1 LIAGNVSAL
10 RTLIFLALAATSV
23 AAAEV
28 TEGPNLL
35 IENIYIESP
44 EDETLADL
52 ANIRIRNG
60 VLNLVSKDE
69 IDADEGSRSLDA
81 GGGFLLGI
89 LSVGAPSKFM
99 ILDEDPAADVMILL
113 AADRHVLFA
122 IDDGVIVINQ
132 LVDPTPELLTL
143 EEDDAENIVDDNNE
157 DKWAAY
163 DPPAYALPNS
173 IRSEKWNTWQT
184 RWIDGLF
191 ISALALDRQ
200 WISQDANSIV
210 QFGDLAE
217 DRERGT
223 IRGWRFGAAGTINF
237 ERPWFY
243 NLAGAWNSFDRGFD
257 SLDEESSEFSFFDF
271 SVDIPV
277 GKAMILRVGKQK
289 EPVNMDRSMTMV
301 QIASQERYAAADAMF
316 PTRNVGATL
325 YGTSANE
332 RVAWAAGL
340 FNDWLV
346 EGESLGDSA
355 TQTIGRVT
363 WLPFVSQ
370 DESQLVHLGLGIR
383 YTDAKQ
389 GLAYGSRP
397 ETGNMPRFVDTGEF
411 DAESSTLY
419 NWELGFRRGRLWL
432 MAEYSDNHIDAP
444 DVGNPNFTGYHL
456 SGTWSLTGEMRGYKD
471 NRGVFSGLPV
481 AQSVL
486 QGGKGATELALR
498 YSSIDLTDGLITGGE
513 MDVATMQF
521 NWWLTTSLAV
531 SFNYRRTWT
540 ERFALDGE
548 MDAFVARVMV
558 ILQ

>member
-1 LIAGNVSAL
+1 MTV
-10 RTLIFLALAATSV
+10 ATV
-23 AAAEV
+23 EGA
-28 TEGPNLL
+28 EGPNLL
-35 IENIYIESP
+35 IENVYIESS
-44 EDETLADL
+44 EDETPADL
-52 ANIRIRNG
+52 ANIRIRDG
-60 VLNLVSKDE
+60 VLNLVSRDE
-69 IDADEGSRSLDA
+69 IDADDASRTLDA
-81 GGGFLLGI
+81 DGGYLLGI

-113 AADRHVLFA
+113 DTARHVVFA
-122 IDDGVIVINQ
+122 IDDGTVLINQ
-132 LVDPTPELLTL
+132 LMDPVPELPTPDDD
-143 EEDDAENIVDDNNE
+143 EDQ
-157 DKWAAY
+157 WQAY
-163 DPPAYALPNS
+163 DPPPFALPNS
-173 IRSEKWNTWQT
+173 IRSEKWNTWKSQ
-184 RWIDGLF
+184 WVNGVF

-200 WISQDANSIV
+200 WISQDEDSIA
-210 QFGDLAE
+210 QFTDLAN

-237 ERPWFY
+237 DRPWLY
-243 NLAGAWNSFDRGFD
+243 NIAGAWNSFDRGFD
-257 SLDEESSEFSFFDF
+257 SVDEDSNEFSFFDF

-316 PTRNVGATL
+316 PTRNVGVTL
-325 YGTSANE
+325 YGTAANE

-355 TQTIGRVT
+355 TQTVGRIT
-363 WLPFVSQ
+363 WLPLVSR

-397 ETGNMPRFVDTGEF
+397 ETGNMPRFVDTDEF

-444 DVGNPNFTGYHL
+444 DEGNPNFTGYHL
-456 SGTWSLTGEMRGYKD
+456 SGTWSLTGEMRGYKN

-481 AQSVL
+481 AQSVI

-498 YSSIDLTDGLITGGE
+498 YSSIDLRDGLIAGGE
-513 MDVATMQF
+513 MDIATLQL

-531 SFNYRRTWT
+531 SLNYRRSWT
-540 ERFALDGE
+540 DRYDLEGE
-548 MDAFVARVMV
+548 MDAFVARVML

>member
-1 LIAGNVSAL
+1 MTGSLSTLRAL
-10 RTLIFLALAATSV
+10 VFLTLGTITVAT
-23 AAAEV
+23 AEGA
-28 TEGPNLL
+28 EGPNLL
-35 IENIYIESP
+35 IENVYIESP
-44 EDETLADL
+44 EDETPADL
-52 ANIRIRNG
+52 ANIRIRDG
-60 VLNLVSKDE
+60 VLNLVSRDK
-69 IDADEGSRSLDA
+69 IDADEDSRTLDA
-81 GGGFLLGI
+81 GGGYLLGI

-99 ILDEDPAADVMILL
+99 ILDEDPATDVMILL
-113 AADRHVLFA
+113 DTDRHVVFA
-122 IDDGVIVINQ
+122 IDDGTVLINQ
-132 LVDPTPELLTL
+132 LMDPVPELPTPD
-143 EEDDAENIVDDNNE
+143 EDE
-157 DKWAAY
+157 DKWLAY
-163 DPPAYALPNS
+163 DPPPFALPNS
-173 IRSEKWNTWQT
+173 IRSEKWNTWKS
-184 RWIDGLF
+184 RWVNGVF

-200 WISQDANSIV
+200 WISQDEDSIG
-210 QFGDLAE
+210 QFPDLAA

-237 ERPWFY
+237 DRPWLY
-243 NLAGAWNSFDRGFD
+243 NIAGAWNSFDRGFD
-257 SLDEESSEFSFFDF
+257 SEDEDSNEFSFFDF

-277 GKAMILRVGKQK
+277 GTAMILRVGKQK

-316 PTRNVGATL
+316 PTRNVGVTL
-325 YGTSANE
+325 YGTAANE

-340 FNDWLV
+340 FNDWLTKN
-346 EGESLGDSA
+346 ESLGDSA
-355 TQTIGRVT
+355 TQTIGRIT
-363 WLPFVSQ
+363 WLPLVSN
-370 DESQLVHLGLGIR
+370 DESQLVHMGLGIR

-397 ETGNMPRFVDTGEF
+397 ETGNMPRFVDTDEF

-456 SGTWSLTGEMRGYKD
+456 SGAWSLTGEMRGYKN
-471 NRGVFSGLPV
+471 NRGVFAGLPV

-498 YSSIDLTDGLITGGE
+498 YSSIDLTDGSITGGE
-513 MDVATMQF
+513 MDIATLQF

-531 SFNYRRTWT
+531 SLNYRRSWT
-540 ERFALDGE
+540 DRFDLEGE
-548 MDAFVARVMV
+548 MDAFVARVML

>member
-1 LIAGNVSAL
+1 VTSNLSTLRAL
-10 RTLIFLALAATSV
+10 VFLTLGTMTVATV
-23 AAAEV
+23 EGA
-28 TEGPNLL
+28 EGPNLL
-35 IENIYIESP
+35 IENVYIESS
-44 EDETLADL
+44 EDETPADL
-52 ANIRIRNG
+52 ANIRIRDG
-60 VLNLVSKDE
+60 VLNLVSKDK
-69 IDADEGSRSLDA
+69 IDADDASRALDA
-81 GGGFLLGI
+81 GGGYLLGV

-113 AADRHVLFA
+113 DTDRHVVFA
-122 IDDGVIVINQ
+122 IDDGTVLINQ
-132 LVDPTPELLTL
+132 LMDPVPELPTPDDD
-143 EEDDAENIVDDNNE
+143 EDQ
-157 DKWAAY
+157 WQAY
-163 DPPAYALPNS
+163 DPPPFALPNS
-173 IRSEKWNTWQT
+173 IRSEKWNTWKSQ
-184 RWIDGLF
+184 WVNGVF

-200 WISQDANSIV
+200 WISQDEDSIA
-210 QFGDLAE
+210 QFTDLAN

-237 ERPWFY
+237 DRPWLY
-243 NLAGAWNSFDRGFD
+243 NIAGAWNSFDRGFD
-257 SLDEESSEFSFFDF
+257 SVDEDSNEFSFFDF

-316 PTRNVGATL
+316 PTRNVGVTL
-325 YGTSANE
+325 YGTAANE

-355 TQTIGRVT
+355 TQTVGRVT
-363 WLPFVSQ
+363 WLPLVSK

-397 ETGNMPRFVDTGEF
+397 ETGNMPRFVDTDEF

-456 SGTWSLTGEMRGYKD
+456 SGTWSLTGEMRGYKN

-481 AQSVL
+481 AQSVI

-513 MDVATMQF
+513 MDIATLQF

-531 SFNYRRTWT
+531 SLNYRRSWT
-540 ERFALDGE
+540 ERFGYDGE
-548 MDAFVARVMV
+548 MDAFVARVML

>member
-1 LIAGNVSAL
+1 MTSNLSTLRALVFLTLCSIAV
-10 RTLIFLALAATSV
+10 ATV
-23 AAAEV
+23 EGA
-28 TEGPNLL
+28 EGPNLL
-35 IENIYIESP
+35 IENVYIENS
-44 EDETLADL
+44 EDETPADL
-52 ANIRIRNG
+52 ANIRIRDG

-69 IDADEGSRSLDA
+69 IDADEDSRTLDA
-81 GGGFLLGI
+81 GGGYLLGI
-89 LSVGAPSKFM
+89 LSVGAPAKFM

-113 AADRHVLFA
+113 PTERHVVFA
-122 IDDGVIVINQ
+122 INEGTVLINQ
-132 LVDPTPELLTL
+132 LMDPVPELPTPD
-143 EEDDAENIVDDNNE
+143 EDDDE
-157 DKWAAY
+157 DQWAAY
-163 DPPAYALPNS
+163 DPPPFALPNS
-173 IRSEKWNTWQT
+173 IRSEKWNTWKS
-184 RWIDGLF
+184 RWVDGVF

-200 WISQDANSIV
+200 WISQDEDSIA
-210 QFGDLAE
+210 QFTDLAE

-237 ERPWFY
+237 DRPWLY
-243 NLAGAWNSFDRGFD
+243 NIAGAWNSFDRGFD
-257 SLDEESSEFSFFDF
+257 SEDKDSNEFSFFDF

-301 QIASQERYAAADAMF
+301 QIASQERYAAGDAMF
-316 PTRNVGATL
+316 PTRNVGVTL
-325 YGTSANE
+325 YGTAANE

-355 TQTIGRVT
+355 TQTVGRIT
-363 WLPFVSQ
+363 WLPFVSD
-370 DESQLVHLGLGIR
+370 DESQLVHMGLGIR
-383 YTDAKQ
+383 YTNAKQ

-397 ETGNMPRFVDTGEF
+397 ETGNMPRFVDTDEF

-456 SGTWSLTGEMRGYKD
+456 SGAWSLTGEMRGYKN

-498 YSSIDLTDGLITGGE
+498 YSSIDLTDGLIAGGE
-513 MDVATMQF
+513 MDIATLQF

-531 SFNYRRTWT
+531 SLNYRRSWT
-540 ERFALDGE
+540 DRHDLEGE
-548 MDAFVARVMV
+548 MDAFVARVML

>member
-1 LIAGNVSAL
+1 MNDKSSIFRVLL
-10 RTLIFLALAATSV
+10 LLTLGTVTA
-23 AAAEV
+23 AAAE
-28 TEGPNLL
+28 TAEGPNLL
-35 IENIYIESP
+35 IKNVYIESP

-52 ANIRIRNG
+52 ANIRIRDG

-69 IDADEGSRSLDA
+69 IDADEDSRSLDA

-89 LSVGAPSKFM
+89 LSVGALSKFM

-113 AADRHVLFA
+113 DTDRHVLFA
-122 IDDGVIVINQ
+122 IDDGVVVINQ
-132 LVDPTPELLTL
+132 LVDPAPELPSPAEDIAEVVV
-143 EEDDAENIVDDNNE
+143 EEPKQ

-163 DPPAYALPNS
+163 DPPPFALPNS
-173 IRSEKWNTWQT
+173 IRSEKWNTWKG
-184 RWIDGLF
+184 RWVNGVF

-200 WISQDANSIV
+200 WISQDAGSIA
-210 QFGDLAE
+210 QFGDLAV

-223 IRGWRFGAAGTINF
+223 IRGWRFGAAGSINF
-237 ERPWFY
+237 ERPWLY
-243 NLAGAWNSFDRGFD
+243 NMAGAWNSFDRGFD
-257 SLDEESSEFSFFDF
+257 TSEEDSNEFSIFDF

-277 GKAMILRVGKQK
+277 GKTMILRVGKQK
-289 EPVNMDRSMTMV
+289 EPINMDRSMTMV

-316 PTRNVGATL
+316 PTRNVGVTL
-325 YGTSANE
+325 YGSAADE
-332 RVAWAAGL
+332 RVAWAASL

-355 TQTIGRVT
+355 TQTVGRIT
-363 WLPFVSQ
+363 WLPFLSE

-411 DAESSTLY
+411 DADSSTLY
-419 NWELGFRRGRLWL
+419 NWELGFRRGRLWM

-444 DVGNPNFTGYHL
+444 DAGNPNFTGYHL

-498 YSSIDLTDGLITGGE
+498 YSSIDLTDGMIMGGE
-513 MDVATMQF
+513 MDVATLQF

-531 SFNYRRTWT
+531 SLNYRRSWT
-540 ERFALDGE
+540 DVRDLEGE
-548 MDAFVARVMV
+548 MDAFVARVML